1 MPAFCHGC
9 DANMRRRHLLR
20 LWLRDEEN
28 AWETPAPL
36 RERWDNVFKD
46 VKVDEQMF
54 PLEPRIRNTVGS

>member
-1 MPAFCHGC
+1 
-9 DANMRRRHLLR
+9 MRRRHLLR